1 MVSFSET
8 RSEHAAQPWLGG
20 GMVGVQSSGP
30 QSYIPMV
37 RKAHM
42 QPLPRLL
49 PSPEDGE
56 RYGERRPRTTGKQP
70 LLRTRFD
77 PAKTTAKGLR
87 CGSLRNV

>member
-42 QPLPRLL
+42 QPLPRLR

-56 RYGERRPRTTGKQP
+56 RYGERKQR

-87 CGSLRNV
+87 CASLRNV

>member
-8 RSEHAAQPWLGG
+8 RSEHAAQPWL
-20 GMVGVQSSGP
+20 GP